1 MEFQFLGTSSG
12 TPTKTRN
19 VSALALRAQ
28 NARQWH
34 LVDCGEGTQHRILS
48 TNLSLANLGAIFIT
62 HVHGDHCYGLPG
74 LLASAGMQ
82 NRTERLYLAGPPTI
96 KRFLDGVLQ
105 STQLTLPYD
114 IAFIDVESRPA
125 ISALADFQVQATAL
139 SHRVPTYA
147 YSFSEQAVEARLDVA
162 KLNSAHIPA
171 GPLWGQIQQG
181 EDALLPDGR
190 AVHAE
195 DYLLPPRKPRKI
207 IVGGDNDTPGLLAH
221 EAETADVLIHEATYT
236 EDVLRKVGPAPQHS
250 SAKRVAQF
258 AREARIRNL
267 VLTHFSPRY
276 RDRDRK
282 EEELS
287 KDGLSL
293 LDIEAEARAYY
304 SGQLFLANDF
314 ERYCLSKDGV
324 LHFNG
329 AG

>member
-28 NARQWH
+28 NVRQWH
-34 LVDCGEGTQHRILS
+34 LVDCGEGTQYRILS
-48 TNLSLANLGAIFIT
+48 TNLSLVNLGAIFIT

-82 NRTERLYLAGPPTI
+82 NRTEPMVLAGPPAI
-96 KRFLDGVLQ
+96 RRFVDGVLQ
-105 STQLTLPYD
+105 STQLMLPYD
-114 IAFIDVESRPA
+114 IVFIDVEASPA
-125 ISALADFQVQATAL
+125 ISVLADFQVQATAL

-147 YSFSEQAVEARLDVA
+147 YSFSEKAVEARLDVT
-162 KLNSAHIPA
+162 KLNGANIPA
-171 GPLWGQIQQG
+171 GPLWGKIQQG
-181 EDALLPDGR
+181 EDIVLADGSAVR
-190 AVHAE
+190 AG
-195 DYLLPPRKPRKI
+195 DYLLPSRQPRKI

-236 EDVLRKVGPAPQHS
+236 EEVLRKVGPAPQHS

-258 AREARIRNL
+258 ASKARIRNL

-276 RDRDRK
+276 RDRK
-282 EEELS
+282 EETQSKGELS
-287 KDGLSL
+287 LFDV
-293 LDIEAEARAYY
+293 EAEARAHY

-314 ERYCLSKDGV
+314 ERYCLNKDGA
-324 LHFNG
+324 LRFNG
-329 AG
+329 TE